1 MNGLLEYRL
10 SQEDEGVR
18 RLVWIL
24 QMKKPSLSHS
34 RTRRVF
40 NRKRDKQIIIL
51 KEKGIK
57 YKELRS
63 SARRYG
69 VELEMII

>member
-18 RLVWIL
+18 RLVWVL

-57 YKELRS
+57 YKELCS
-63 SARRYG
+63 SAKRYG